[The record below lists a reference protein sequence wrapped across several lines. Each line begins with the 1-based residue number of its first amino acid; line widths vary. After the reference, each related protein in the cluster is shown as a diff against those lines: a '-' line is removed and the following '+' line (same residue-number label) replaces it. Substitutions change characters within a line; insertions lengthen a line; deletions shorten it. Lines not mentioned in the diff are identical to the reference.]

1 MHGRGERR
9 GLLLGQGSDRGR
21 PGEHAGRG
29 RRLSLQMHGVD
40 VVDEEAAGQFEVLEG
55 VLRFEFEKTKI
66 GHLI

>member
-40 VVDEEAAGQFEVLEG
+40 VVDEEAGD
-55 VLRFEFEKTKI
+55 
-66 GHLI
+66 LIFIMWRHFTIS